1 MTRVQFRHQVDR
13 KTWIGMI
20 YAYCLENDKVDLDLR
35 KNPIVEA
42 IQAFLL
48 PDAAHEAGVKGE
60 ELEKLVQRSLLS
72 LELQK
77 QAIASRYGIDGLSC
91 VIPVRSPPVSTTQ
104 VEEAVVATKAQFEA
118 PTPARVS
125 RNVIDTLIDD
135 DYLMDDEM

>member
-1 MTRVQFRHQVDR
+1 MTRIQFRHQVDR

-48 PDAAHEAGVKGE
+48 PDAAHDAGVKGE
-60 ELEKLVQRSLLS
+60 ELEKLVRRSLLS

-91 VIPVRSPPVSTTQ
+91 ALPVRSPVIST
-104 VEEAVVATKAQFEA
+104 VPLEGVLPNSPSEGLPLAQA
-118 PTPARVS
+118 PLSIA
-125 RNVIDTLIDD
+125 DTLIDD

>member
-1 MTRVQFRHQVDR
+1 
-13 KTWIGMI
+13 MI

-48 PDAAHEAGVKGE
+48 PDAAYDAGVKGE

-77 QAIASRYGIDGLSC
+77 QAIASRYGVDLLSSSM
-91 VIPVRSPPVSTTQ
+91 PVRSPSVPTTPMEVVLPNPPSEGSIPVQ
-104 VEEAVVATKAQFEA
+104 VPLNIA
-118 PTPARVS
+118 
-125 RNVIDTLIDD
+125 DTLIDD